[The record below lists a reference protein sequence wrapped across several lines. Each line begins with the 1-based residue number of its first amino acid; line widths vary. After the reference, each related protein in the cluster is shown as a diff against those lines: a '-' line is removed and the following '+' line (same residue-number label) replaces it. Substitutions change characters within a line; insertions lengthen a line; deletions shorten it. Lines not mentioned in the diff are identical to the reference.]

1 MTCIFRPLD
10 SREPHASLGLGMRTV
25 LYNAVSGPTRPLA
38 SKLAPGAHAQN
49 PSIAANYHHSPE
61 SLILV
66 AARQSRPDLVV
77 LRDKFFL
84 ESQPLLQR
92 KTHAEIAK
100 RPDGTAKNLSERRK
114 STTERDT
121 VRKPMTVFS
130 ESSGR
135 RSRKPTSKIQY
146 PTSARRR
153 RRAIMT
159 VDPKQHKS
167 SYIRTRIRCLL
178 FK

>member
-1 MTCIFRPLD
+1 MLSMTCIFRPLD

-84 ESQPLLQR
+84 ESQPLLHR
-92 KTHAEIAK
+92 KTYAEIAK
-100 RPDGTAKNLSERRK
+100 RPDGTAKIVPERGK
-114 STTERDT
+114 SAVERSALRRNPRELPAALPPTTNIQH
-121 VRKPMTVFS
+121 P
-130 ESSGR
+130 
-135 RSRKPTSKIQY
+135 RSNIRSCFFPNFPSPSLRNFQQG
-146 PTSARRR
+146 
-153 RRAIMT
+153 
-159 VDPKQHKS
+159 QHP
-167 SYIRTRIRCLL
+167 
-178 FK
+178 